1 MARKI
6 TCLNCFSFIPPPSRI
21 LVHSKHINIE
31 QPENEYFPSKGAC
44 EFWWVRFHLRTA
56 DMAEGGIT
64 EKAGT
69 PFPGVDSGGGFGV
82 WASEC
87 GGR

>member
-1 MARKI
+1 MW
-6 TCLNCFSFIPPPSRI
+6 
-21 LVHSKHINIE
+21 V
-31 QPENEYFPSKGAC
+31 
-44 EFWWVRFHLRTA
+44 FWWVLFHLRTA
-56 DMAEGGIT
+56 DMAEGESA

-69 PFPGVDSGGGFGV
+69 FPGVDSGGGVGV